1 MFRQGL
7 NRSLICLTLFLAMG
21 QLQAESASKVY
32 QDGVSALARGDREN
46 ARFYFRRALEINP
59 SYREAALADGDLSL
73 QLGDLARARQSYERV
88 LTQEAENT
96 RALIGNAR
104 VLTLSGNLAAAD
116 VVLKKA
122 EARDPSNENALHA
135 RGDLHWR
142 LGRKDLA
149 AGYFDR
155 ALKKNPLHLPS
166 LLSLAVLETD
176 RSRTQKAASYI
187 ARARRIDPENPEVH
201 LAEGDIAFRRLLTE
215 KDPVERRRLVEI
227 GKRSYRTALDISE
240 DNVPAQKNL
249 ILLEMYSG
257 QTGDTLGRVRSLIEQ
272 EPQNAQW
279 QYLSAVLSGGKQPA
293 EALHGFQQA
302 LRLAPED
309 SLIRYRYEQFLASN
323 EGTGGLE
330 ARRSV
335 GRFHL
340 NLMSFATR
348 AGRTD
353 LRDFHARRA
362 LEFMPGKESLNIEID
377 RAMREGNYE
386 GYLDG
391 LLRLRELDDS
401 PSVQFRIDEALR
413 QKNRDL
419 AMRENL
425 LTISNNGSR
434 ANVIRTPH
442 RILVFD
448 FRSESPF
455 PRIPDAGEILSMA
468 LRDHLTVKAVPA
480 PEAFRRKLFDTIRR
494 VEGIQGPVQ
503 YSPEAMRFLNDKDDT
518 ISAIVAGNFTLREKG
533 ARVKFEVYDRRG
545 GKILDR
551 FETAE
556 DGEDALHRISARA
569 ASRIAALLPAS
580 GQVARVSGSSIY
592 LNAGKSDGFSKGDWL
607 EVERAGHAVGKL
619 RVEETS
625 YYVARAAAEKGL
637 SPSAIF
643 PGDRVRKIAVTEVK
657 NNR

>member
-1 MFRQGL
+1 MYHRVL
-7 NRSLICLTLFLAMG
+7 SRLLVLA
-21 QLQAESASKVY
+21 LLVSVTELPSESASKLY
-32 QDGVSALARGDREN
+32 QDGVAALSRGDREN

-104 VLTLSGNLAAAD
+104 VLTISGNLSAAD

-142 LGRKDLA
+142 MGRKDLA
-149 AGYFDR
+149 AGYFER

-176 RSRTQKAASYI
+176 RSRTQKAAGYI

-215 KDPVERRRLVEI
+215 KDPVERKRLVEI

-257 QTGDTLGRVRSLIEQ
+257 TTGETLSRVRSLIEQ

-293 EALHGFQQA
+293 EALYGFQQA

-309 SLIRYRYEQFLASN
+309 SLIRYRYEQFLAAN
-323 EGTGGLE
+323 ESTGGLE
-330 ARRSV
+330 ARRKV
-335 GRFHL
+335 GKFHL
-340 NLMSFATR
+340 NLMQFATR

-362 LEFMPGKESLNIEID
+362 LVFMPGKETLNIEIEK
-377 RAMREGNYE
+377 ATREGNYE
-386 GYLDG
+386 GYLAG
-391 LLRLRELDDS
+391 LLRLREMDNS

-448 FRSESPF
+448 FKSENPF
-455 PRIPDAGEILSMA
+455 PRIPDAGEVLSMA
-468 LRDHLTVKAVPA
+468 LRDHLTVKVVPA
-480 PEAFRRKLFDTIRR
+480 PETFRKKLFETIRR
-494 VEGIQGPVQ
+494 VEGIQGPVP
-503 YSPEAMRFLNDKDDT
+503 YSPEAMRFLNDKDET
-518 ISAIVAGNFTLREKG
+518 VSAIVAGSFSLREKG

-545 GKILDR
+545 GRILDR
-551 FETAE
+551 FETTE
-556 DGEDALHRISARA
+556 DGEDALHRICARA
-569 ASRIAALLPAS
+569 ASRIANLLPAA
-580 GQVARVSGSSIY
+580 GQVVRVSGTSIY
-592 LNAGKSDGFSKGDWL
+592 LNAGKSDGLNKGDWL
-607 EVERAGHAVGKL
+607 EVERAGHVVGKL

-625 YYVARAAAEKGL
+625 FYVSRAATERGL

-643 PGDRVRKIAVTEVK
+643 SGDRVQKVAAPAS
-657 NNR
+657 NANR